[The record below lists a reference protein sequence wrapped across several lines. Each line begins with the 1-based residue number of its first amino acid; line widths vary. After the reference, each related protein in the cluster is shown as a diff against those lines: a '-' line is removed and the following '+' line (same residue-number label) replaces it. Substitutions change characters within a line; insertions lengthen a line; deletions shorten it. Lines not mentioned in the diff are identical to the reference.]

1 MEDWLNGQ
9 ISPSLNIVKTKTKDV
24 TSSQD
29 RVKEEI
35 RIILILRTVMSIDFQ
50 KYLQRFDFCSDKV

>member
-50 KYLQRFDFCSDKV
+50 KYLQRFDFCSDNV